1 MFVRSTIL
9 RRSAAALLAAV
20 GSLSLAQPVAGATA
34 PAAAACRGSTGVTA
48 FVDFAELGGGVTGG
62 CDQDG
67 GDRSAAEVFRDAG
80 YTLEYSQ
87 QPGMNG
93 YVCKVQGKP
102 ADGDCASNDSFWS
115 LWWSDG
121 ESGRWVFSNRGVGS
135 LEVPDGGYVAWAW
148 HEGAGQAAPPAV
160 VPTPRQ
166 DSGPNDDNGGNGN
179 GNGNGNNGDGGSGD
193 DVSGDGPGDEATSPA
208 PSATSTTAATD
219 GTTSSA
225 KKSGAGMSKGRKSRA
240 TQASD
245 PTSDTSDSALPGA
258 AEITAGPPPSGDLAT
273 DDPGEDGSAVPTWIG
288 IGLAAAVLG
297 AAGVVTV
304 LRRRAG

>member
-1 MFVRSTIL
+1 M
-9 RRSAAALLAAV
+9 RRLTLGPVVAALVVAAAGVMTV
-20 GSLSLAQPVAGATA
+20 GAPAPA
-34 PAAAACRGSTGVTA
+34 PAAAAAACPGATGVTA

-62 CDQDG
+62 CDRDG
-67 GDRSAAEVFRDAG
+67 GGRAAVEVFRDAG

-121 ESGRWVFSNRGVGS
+121 ESGRWVFANRGAGS

-148 HEGAGQAAPPAV
+148 HEGAGRADPPAV
-160 VPTPRQ
+160 VPTPHPDRE
-166 DSGPNDDNGGNGN
+166 PADDDG
-179 GNGNGNNGDGGSGD
+179 GNNGSGGSGD
-193 DVSGDGPGDEATSPA
+193 DVSGEGPGDDATSTA
-208 PSATSTTAATD
+208 PSATSTTAAPEA
-219 GTTSSA
+219 TSSA
-225 KKSGAGMSKGRKSRA
+225 ENSGAGMPKGGKSRA
-240 TQASD
+240 TEASD
-245 PTSDTSDSALPGA
+245 PTSDASGSSLPGA

-273 DDPGEDGSAVPTWIG
+273 EDPGEDGSAAPTWIG
-288 IGLAAAVLG
+288 IGLAAVVLG